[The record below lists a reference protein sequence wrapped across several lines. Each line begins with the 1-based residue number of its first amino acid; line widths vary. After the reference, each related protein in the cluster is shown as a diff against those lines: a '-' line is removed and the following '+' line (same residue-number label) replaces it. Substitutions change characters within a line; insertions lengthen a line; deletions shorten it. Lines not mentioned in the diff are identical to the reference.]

1 MNQNRARGRV
11 GACSVLV
18 AGASVAFAVGASAN
32 VILVPSQQPTLKAAI
47 TAANSGDEIIVADG
61 TYTGSDN
68 RGLDFQ
74 GKNLFLHS
82 ANGASACTIDC
93 QGAERAFNF
102 QSGETAA
109 SVIEGFTIR
118 NGKGVSGQARGGAI
132 SIHGQTLMTSP
143 TIRHCNF
150 ESNTAPIGGAISV
163 FLTSGAVITDCSFT
177 SNSATSNGGGGIQIE
192 GANVSVQVLQS
203 TFQSNVS
210 TGAAGGAIQSTSNAV
225 LVVKDC
231 TFTQNTTTSSGG
243 AISQTSTTGVG
254 ATIWNCRFYSNVAT
268 SGSAILLFFAQN
280 ASIVNGVFSGNKSSA
295 VPGAAISLSGTASA
309 TILNCTL
316 TSNSNTSPSGGTA
329 ISKLS
334 SNPCSVTN
342 CIIWNNGNPAILDAS
357 SSNPMVV
364 TNSIVQGG
372 FPGSGNLNADPLF
385 TDANGADNVVGTPD
399 DDLSLAAG
407 SLAIDSGNGT
417 AWSVALT
424 TDVLGNPR
432 FVDDPS
438 IPNGGV
444 GTPPF
449 LDRGAYEVQ
458 IARTCNAADIDCDG
472 DVDASDLALL
482 LGAWGSSNPDADLD
496 GNGTVGASD
505 LGVLLGAWTG

>member
-1 MNQNRARGRV
+1 
-11 GACSVLV
+11 
-18 AGASVAFAVGASAN
+18 
-32 VILVPSQQPTLKAAI
+32 
-47 TAANSGDEIIVADG
+47 
-61 TYTGSDN
+61 
-68 RGLDFQ
+68 
-74 GKNLFLHS
+74 
-82 ANGASACTIDC
+82 
-93 QGAERAFNF
+93 
-102 QSGETAA
+102 
-109 SVIEGFTIR
+109 
-118 NGKGVSGQARGGAI
+118 
-132 SIHGQTLMTSP
+132 
-143 TIRHCNF
+143 
-150 ESNTAPIGGAISV
+150 
-163 FLTSGAVITDCSFT
+163 
-177 SNSATSNGGGGIQIE
+177 
-192 GANVSVQVLQS
+192 
-203 TFQSNVS
+203 
-210 TGAAGGAIQSTSNAV
+210 
-225 LVVKDC
+225 
-231 TFTQNTTTSSGG
+231 
-243 AISQTSTTGVG
+243 
-254 ATIWNCRFYSNVAT
+254 
-268 SGSAILLFFAQN
+268 
-280 ASIVNGVFSGNKSSA
+280 
-295 VPGAAISLSGTASA
+295 
-309 TILNCTL
+309 
-316 TSNSNTSPSGGTA
+316 
-329 ISKLS
+329 
-334 SNPCSVTN
+334 
-342 CIIWNNGNPAILDAS
+342 
-357 SSNPMVV
+357 MVV